1 MEGGGL
7 RREAWLFPKA
17 IKRRALHCMARVE
30 AWLGG
35 AKPARC
41 SRLSP
46 ARASALPDWVG
57 PHFGGGAK
65 EYPARVRILLRFS
78 RAGFHFSPPPHLL
91 NDLVNYSQ
99 FGGQRAKEPP
109 PPKKTPIPSLTAPG
123 STLKCCIQANHC
135 ARDFRRNPDA
145 PARPSGAKKKVQ
157 FDWPGVRRTRSSSHA
172 QRQFRLTELSQEAGS
187 GAKPWRR
194 WLGLGRGGEGRG
206 TNSPSIPRRETE
218 HAALLLLLPY
228 PKDEVEAEEKVFDA
242 LGASFDGHLGERRAA
257 ASISS
262 GRGGGGWNKLGKS
275 FSRVHHA
282 QAEPFLLLCHS
293 LIRCSA

>member
-1 MEGGGL
+1 
-7 RREAWLFPKA
+7 
-17 IKRRALHCMARVE
+17 MARVE

-65 EYPARVRILLRFS
+65 EYPARVRVLLRFS

-194 WLGLGRGGEGRG
+194 WLGLGRGEGR
-206 TNSPSIPRRETE
+206 E
-218 HAALLLLLPY
+218 
-228 PKDEVEAEEKVFDA
+228 
-242 LGASFDGHLGERRAA
+242 GERIPPQSLAAKRSTPPSSFCCLTQKTKLKPKRRYLMHLVPPLTGILASDGQQLQSQAGEAA
-257 ASISS
+257 AAGTS
-262 GRGGGGWNKLGKS
+262 WAK
-275 FSRVHHA
+275 V
-282 QAEPFLLLCHS
+282 S
-293 LIRCSA
+293 LASTTPKQSLSCCSATP